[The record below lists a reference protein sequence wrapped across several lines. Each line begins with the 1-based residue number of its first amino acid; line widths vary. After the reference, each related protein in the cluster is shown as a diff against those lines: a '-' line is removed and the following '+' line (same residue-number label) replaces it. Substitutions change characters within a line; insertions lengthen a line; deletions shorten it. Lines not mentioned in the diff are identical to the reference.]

1 MKKETRYPTSVNNIS
16 KDMIH
21 KATFKR
27 IFRFAI
33 LNDNLGGCLG
43 CVYRLLCFGCIKGE
57 IIFKFHLSVFCF
69 RKKQRTT
76 SLKHIFF
83 SQLPLDR
90 NLSNIISFIY

>member
-27 IFRFAI
+27 IFRFDI

-43 CVYRLLCFGCIKGE
+43 CVYRVLCFDCIKGE

-69 RKKQRTT
+69 FLKQKTT
-76 SLKHIFF
+76 S
-83 SQLPLDR
+83 
-90 NLSNIISFIY
+90 